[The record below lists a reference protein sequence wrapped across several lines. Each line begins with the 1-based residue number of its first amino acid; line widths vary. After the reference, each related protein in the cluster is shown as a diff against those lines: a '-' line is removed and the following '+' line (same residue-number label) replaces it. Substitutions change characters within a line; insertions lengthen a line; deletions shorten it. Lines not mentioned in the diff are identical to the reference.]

1 MRIRQRP
8 GSLARARAFSF
19 PSLAPRF
26 QGLLRLLLIGLCWLA
41 LLSAQAPCAE
51 TPAPLAENAENAAP
65 SPTAP
70 SAPVTSDA
78 DQPFQAPLGRLDDE
92 AVRRVDQALIAA
104 LSIAGVDAL
113 RMVRVDPPFKPDSL
127 LQYIEISTPAPPDLI
142 LDALDKSLADI
153 VPSATVVT
161 LAPEVVQIVYNSA
174 PTHVISIKSS
184 SLTAARNRPGQDPP
198 SSPRQDPPPSQG
210 KPAKKHSGPRL
221 AIVIDDL
228 GESLKPAREL
238 IALGLTLNFSIFPFG
253 PATGKILAAGRAAG
267 FDLLLHQPMEP
278 LDADGHN
285 PGEGALYCRMSD
297 KQIQSALR
305 ANLKRVPGVVGLNNH
320 MGSRFTQDRNALAST
335 LVVLK
340 EKKLLCLDSLTHPKS
355 VFAATAQSMGVACL
369 KRDVFLDLVREEQ
382 AVLRELEHAERI
394 ARKHGTAIAI
404 GHPVA
409 STLAALRVWKS
420 QRDKSVTLVPISSLA
435 Q

>member
-8 GSLARARAFSF
+8 GSLARARAFLF
-19 PSLAPRF
+19 FLFRPALRACLAVLFASLT
-26 QGLLRLLLIGLCWLA
+26 CLA
-41 LLSAQAPCAE
+41 LLAGPATCEETPAASTAE
-51 TPAPLAENAENAAP
+51 TPKESTPA
-65 SPTAP
+65 
-70 SAPVTSDA
+70 
-78 DQPFQAPLGRLDDE
+78 GRLDDE

-104 LSIAGVDAL
+104 LSTAGVDAL
-113 RMVRVDPPFKPDSL
+113 RMVRVDPPYKPDSL
-127 LQYIEISTPAPPDLI
+127 LQYIEISTPAAPDII

-153 VPSATVVT
+153 VPSASVVT
-161 LAPEVVQIVYNSA
+161 LAPEVVQIVYNHA

-184 SLTAARNRPGQDPP
+184 SQATARPRPEQDTQPGP
-198 SSPRQDPPPSQG
+198 QDAQSAEKKPR
-210 KPAKKHSGPRL
+210 KPSGPRL
-221 AIVIDDL
+221 VLVIDDM
-228 GESLKPAREL
+228 GESLKPANEL
-238 IALGLTLNFSIFPFG
+238 IALGLTLNFSVFPYG
-253 PATGKILAAGRAAG
+253 PATSKVVAAGRAAG
-267 FDLLLHQPMEP
+267 YDILLHQPMEP

-285 PGEGALYCRMSD
+285 PGEGALFCRMSD
-297 KQIQSALR
+297 KQLQSALR

-320 MGSRFTQDRNALAST
+320 MGSRFTQDRAALASV

-355 VFAATAQSMGVACL
+355 VFAATGKSMGVPCL

-382 AVLRELEHAERI
+382 AVLRELERAERI

-409 STLAALRVWKS
+409 STIAALRAWKS
-420 QRDKSVTLVPISSLA
+420 QRDKNVTLVGISSLM